1 MKRVIRFQ
9 RTRYY
14 FFAFSASMFIVGA
27 LFYFLRGGFN
37 LGVDFK
43 AGIALQFQVAPASF
57 SIQYTG
63 PGKAEVT
70 IPAGEQA
77 LTAAGDFII
86 TITAPDGGKQSAPFR
101 YADYA
106 TVQAL
111 ANAVDA
117 VADIAVQIKGEVAA
131 PPSSLVPLTRPADIT
146 GKPFTINI
154 SPEPGAGVQA
164 PMADVRSTLSS
175 LGQFDLQVV
184 GRPVNQE
191 FIARMEAKTED
202 PEFQTRTEAAVLKLL
217 GDKYGADQVIL
228 KRTDFVGPRLSGSLA
243 RQSVW
248 LILVALVLI
257 QIYMAFRFKLVYA
270 VAAVLALVHDA
281 VVMLA
286 FFAVFRVELDAGTIA
301 AILTILGY
309 SINDTIV
316 IFDRVRENQPLMRGA
331 SLETLLDTS
340 VTQTLGRTIIT
351 SGATFLTVL
360 SLFLLTSG
368 TMKNFALAMIVGIVE
383 GSYSTVFIA
392 SPIVLEWENMRNRR
406 KKVREREKYGFGTG
420 EAGRVEKASEAV
432 REAAQEEPEE
442 EVPLQAGFEVT
453 GVSETEGAQEAGVAD
468 GVEPAAGIVADGAAP
483 VGAGAAAGAPAA
495 GAAPSGNVI
504 AFPGG
509 PAGQGGQRGATG
521 SRKHKK
527 HRRGH

>member
-14 FFAFSASMFIVGA
+14 FFAFSAAMFIIGA
-27 LFYFLRGGFN
+27 LFYILRGGFN

-43 AGIALQFQVAPASF
+43 AGIALQFQVAPSSF
-57 SIQYTG
+57 TLQYTG

-86 TITAPDGGKQSAPFR
+86 TVTAPDGSKQSTAFS
-101 YADYA
+101 YADHA

-111 ANAVDA
+111 ADAVDA
-117 VADIAVQIKGEVAA
+117 VADIAVQIKGA
-131 PPSSLVPLTRPADIT
+131 PDALASRLVPLTRPADIT
-146 GKPFTINI
+146 GKSFTINI
-154 SPEPGAGVQA
+154 MPEPGAGVQA

-175 LGQFDLQVV
+175 LGQFDLQAV
-184 GRPVNQE
+184 GRPANQE
-191 FIARMEAKTED
+191 FIARMEAKSED
-202 PEFQTRTEAAVLKLL
+202 PEFQTRTEGAVLKLL

-281 VVMLA
+281 LIMLA
-286 FFAVFRVELDAGTIA
+286 FAAVFRLEVDAGTIA

-331 SLETLLDTS
+331 SIETILDTS

-351 SGATFLTVL
+351 SGATFLTVF

-368 TMKNFALAMIVGIVE
+368 SMKNFALAMIVGIVE
-383 GSYSTVFIA
+383 GTYSTVFIA
-392 SPIVLEWENMRNRR
+392 SPIVLEWEKMRDRRR
-406 KKVREREKYGFGTG
+406 KRREREKYGFGSAEPGRAEKAG
-420 EAGRVEKASEAV
+420 EALRESAEELPEEGASVETGFEVAGKPV
-432 REAAQEEPEE
+432 DEAAQVMEATAP
-442 EVPLQAGFEVT
+442 G
-453 GVSETEGAQEAGVAD
+453 GEGAAEAGASV
-468 GVEPAAGIVADGAAP
+468 
-483 VGAGAAAGAPAA
+483 GAPAA
-495 GAAPSGNVI
+495 GPVAAGNVV
-504 AFPGG
+504 AV
-509 PAGQGGQRGATG
+509 PAGQGGQGGQRGATG

>member
-14 FFAFSASMFIVGA
+14 FFAFSAAMFIVGA
-27 LFYFLRGGFN
+27 LFYVLRGGFN

-57 SIQYTG
+57 ALQYTG

-86 TITAPDGGKQSAPFR
+86 TITAPDGSKQSAAFR

-111 ANAVDA
+111 ADAVDA
-117 VADIAVQIKGEVAA
+117 VADIAVQIKGEAAA
-131 PPSSLVPLTRPADIT
+131 PPSRLVPLTRPADIA

-154 SPEPGAGVQA
+154 TPEPGAGVQA

-184 GRPVNQE
+184 GRPANQE
-191 FIARMEAKTED
+191 FIARMEAKSED
-202 PEFQTRTEAAVLKLL
+202 PEFQTRTEAAVLKFL

-243 RQSVW
+243 RQSIW

-257 QIYMAFRFKLVYA
+257 QVYMAFRFKLVYA

-281 VVMLA
+281 VIMLA
-286 FFAVFRVELDAGTIA
+286 FAAVFRLELDAGTIA

-331 SLETLLDTS
+331 PLESILDTS

-351 SGATFLTVL
+351 SGATFLTVF

-368 TMKNFALAMIVGIVE
+368 SMKNFALAMIVGIFE
-383 GSYSTVFIA
+383 GTYSTVFIA
-392 SPIVLEWENMRNRR
+392 SPIVLEWENMRDKRR
-406 KKVREREKYGFGTG
+406 KRREREKYGFGS
-420 EAGRVEKASEAV
+420 VEAV
-432 REAAQEEPEE
+432 RAEKAGEALRDSAEELPEEEASVETGFEAAWQPAGEAAQS
-442 EVPLQAGFEVT
+442 
-453 GVSETEGAQEAGVAD
+453 SEAT
-468 GVEPAAGIVADGAAP
+468 AP
-483 VGAGAAAGAPAA
+483 VGAPDAGAAAA
-495 GAAPSGNVI
+495 GNVI
-504 AFPGG
+504 AMPGG
-509 PAGQGGQRGATG
+509 LAGQGGQGGQGGQRGATG

>member
-1 MKRVIRFQ
+1 
-9 RTRYY
+9 
-14 FFAFSASMFIVGA
+14 MFIVGA
-27 LFYFLRGGFN
+27 LFYILRGGFN

-57 SIQYTG
+57 ALQFTG

-86 TITAPDGGKQSAPFR
+86 TSTAPDGSKQSTPFR
-101 YADYA
+101 FADYS

-111 ANAVDA
+111 ADAVDK
-117 VADIAVQIKGEVAA
+117 VPDISVQIKGSPDAA
-131 PPSSLVPLTRPADIT
+131 PSRLVPLTRPADIT
-146 GKPFTINI
+146 GKPFTVNI
-154 SPEPGAGVQA
+154 TPEPGAGVQA
-164 PMADVRSTLSS
+164 PMANIRSTLSS

-191 FIARMEAKTED
+191 YIARMEAKTDD
-202 PEFQTRTEAAVLKLL
+202 PEFQTRTETAVLKALS
-217 GDKYGADQVIL
+217 DAYGADQVIL

-243 RQSVW
+243 RQSIW
-248 LILVALVLI
+248 LIVVALVLI

-281 VVMLA
+281 AIMIVFA
-286 FFAVFRVELDAGTIA
+286 AVFRLEMDAGTIA

-331 SLETLLDTS
+331 SLETILDTS
-340 VTQTLGRTIIT
+340 VTQTLGRTVIT
-351 SGATFLTVL
+351 SGATFLTVI

-368 TMKNFALAMIVGIVE
+368 SMKNFALAMIVGIIE
-383 GSYSTVFIA
+383 GTYSTIFIA
-392 SPIVLEWENMRNRR
+392 SPIVLEWENMRERRR
-406 KKVREREKYGFGTG
+406 KRREREKYGFGASDTG
-420 EAGRVEKASEAV
+420 RAGKAIEAVAEAGDQAVEGEPLGLDGVPAGI
-432 REAAQEEPEE
+432 EAAT
-442 EVPLQAGFEVT
+442 LQAAP
-453 GVSETEGAQEAGVAD
+453 GAQA
-468 GVEPAAGIVADGAAP
+468 PALTASATPEGETAP
-483 VGAGAAAGAPAA
+483 AMGGETAPRAVSPAGA
-495 GAAPSGNVI
+495 SGVRRSW
-504 AFPGG
+504 A
-509 PAGQGGQRGATG
+509 G
-521 SRKHKK
+521 SRKNKK